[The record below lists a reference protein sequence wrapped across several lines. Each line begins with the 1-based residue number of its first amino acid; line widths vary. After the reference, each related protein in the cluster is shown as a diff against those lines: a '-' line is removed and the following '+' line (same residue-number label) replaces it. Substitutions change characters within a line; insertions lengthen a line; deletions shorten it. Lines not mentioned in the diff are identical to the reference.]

1 MFRLHNT
8 NDLKGLQVHVFIAK
22 SIQPTTIIGGFIVA
36 IIVLVVNVSLNE
48 GEDDGVDNTSK
59 YGTSCDSDG

>member
-36 IIVLVVNVSLNE
+36 IIVLVVNVSL
-48 GEDDGVDNTSK
+48 S
-59 YGTSCDSDG
+59 DSDG